1 MDPSRVA
8 ALMEGLRSNEVA
20 ERHARGEVND
30 LPDHSTR
37 SVGEIA
43 RANLFTPFN
52 FLLGGLLV
60 VILVVG
66 PLNDALFG
74 GVIIANTLIGIIQ
87 EVRAKRTLDRLSVI
101 SEPRA
106 KVRRDGESHE
116 IPVNELVLD
125 DIIELGP
132 GAQVPVDG
140 EVVVSHELEIDESL
154 LTGESDAVVKSAGD
168 QVLSGSFVAA
178 GSGAIQARRVGA
190 DAYASQIAAD
200 ARRFTLARSE
210 LRSGIDLIIK
220 IVGFLMIPTGTL
232 LLVNQL
238 RLHEAS
244 IADSVGGTVAGLV
257 AMVPEGLVLLT
268 SIAFA
273 ASVVRLGKHDV
284 LVQELPAVETLA
296 RVDVV
301 CLDKTGTLTMGDLVL
316 NRIIPGPQV
325 SDNDA
330 REGFA
335 SLALIEASPNA
346 TLRALAR
353 GIAPDDVDELGSPLA
368 ESPRVARIRS
378 THQAATPFSSARK
391 WSSATFGGTTWFLG
405 APDVLLRRIPDSQAL
420 TEAVERYATQGERVL
435 LLATADTPPSG
446 DVLPGVLA
454 PYAIALLEDQIRAEA
469 ADALAFFADQDVT
482 VKVISGD
489 HPATVAAVARKV
501 GLDVPDGIDAT
512 QIPEGDDETLG
523 RLLENNT
530 VFGRVTPRQKRA
542 MVRVL
547 QADGHVVAMTG
558 DGVNDVLALKDAD
571 IGVAMGSGADATR
584 AAAQL
589 VLLDSNFASLP
600 PVVAQGRQVIANIE
614 RVANLFLTKTV
625 YAMLLALAVSVAGL
639 AFPFL
644 PRHLTLV
651 GSLTIG
657 IPAFFLALAPNQT
670 RAESHFVAR
679 VMRFAFPAGLLCATA
694 TFAGY
699 YLANLDT
706 TLSQDQQRTTAALV
720 LVGLGFLILIRLARP
735 LTGWRTWLVVAMIA
749 TFGLALVLPFGR
761 EFFALSLPSPV
772 TFVAVIGIIA
782 LSWWVM
788 ELADRISRIYR
799 RPYERLRVAQE
810 RTNERERSRRTERN
824 TAHTV
829 EVTGGV
835 HLDPTRHRPTD
846 ALPTTPQL
854 EGLGAPGPATTQAA
868 MLPTTAAEGPT
879 PGVTPPSGGGPP
891 GWPGTPN
898 GTGPDGDI
906 PATAVDLPEQW
917 RQG

>member
-1 MDPSRVA
+1 MDASRVA
-8 ALMEGLRSNEVA
+8 ALMEGLRANEVA
-20 ERHARGEVND
+20 DRRARGEVNN

-37 SVGEIA
+37 SIGEIA

-101 SEPRA
+101 SDPQVT
-106 KVRRDGESHE
+106 VRRDGATHQVA
-116 IPVNELVLD
+116 VNEVVLD
-125 DIIELGP
+125 DIIELAP
-132 GAQVPVDG
+132 GSQVPVDG
-140 EVVVSHELEIDESL
+140 EVVVSHAIEVDESL
-154 LTGESDAVVKSAGD
+154 LTGESDAVVKEAGD

-178 GSGAIQARRVGA
+178 GSGAFQARRVGA

-220 IVGFLMIPTGTL
+220 IVGFVMIPTGVL
-232 LLVNQL
+232 LLVNQI
-238 RLHEAS
+238 RLNIG

-273 ASVVRLGKHDV
+273 ASVVRLGKHNV

-301 CLDKTGTLTMGDLVL
+301 CLDKTGTLTEGDLVL
-316 NRIIPGPQV
+316 NRIVPGPNV
-325 SDNDA
+325 SDADA
-330 REGFA
+330 ARA
-335 SLALIEASPNA
+335 LATLALIEESPNS

-353 GIAPDDVDELGSPLA
+353 GVAPDDVDEIGSPLA
-368 ESPRVARIRS
+368 DSARVTTIRA
-378 THQAATPFSSARK
+378 TRQAATPFSSARK
-391 WSSATFGGTTWFLG
+391 WSSATFDGATWVLG
-405 APDVLLRRIPDSQAL
+405 APDVLLRHIADSDAL
-420 TEAVERYATQGERVL
+420 SEAVETYATQGQRVL
-435 LLATADTPPSG
+435 LLAIADTPPH
-446 DVLPGVLA
+446 DNDLPPGLR
-454 PYAIALLEDQIRAEA
+454 PYAIALLEDRIRAEA
-469 ADALAFFADQDVT
+469 ADTLAYFASQDVT
-482 VKVISGD
+482 VKIISGD
-489 HPATVAAVARKV
+489 HPATVAAVARKC
-501 GLDVPDGIDAT
+501 GLDVLGGVDAT
-512 QIPEGDDETLG
+512 QIPDGDDEALAATL
-523 RLLENNT
+523 EANT
-530 VFGRVTPRQKRA
+530 VFGRVAPRQKRA
-542 MVRVL
+542 MVRAL

-600 PVVAQGRQVIANIE
+600 PVVAEGRQVIANIE

-625 YAMLLALAVSVAGL
+625 YAMLLALSVGVAGL
-639 AFPFL
+639 PFPFL

-657 IPAFFLALAPNQT
+657 IPAFFLALAPNTT
-670 RAESHFVAR
+670 RAEPNFVAR
-679 VMRFAFPAGLLCATA
+679 VMRFAVPAGLLCASA
-694 TFAGY
+694 TFGGY
-699 YLANLDT
+699 YLANLDSS
-706 TLSQDQQRTTAALV
+706 TLTLDQRRTTATLV

-735 LTGWRTWLVVAMIA
+735 LNGWRKLLVA
-749 TFGLALVLPFGR
+749 TLIGAFALVMIVPFGR
-761 EFFALSLPSPV
+761 EFFALSMPSAI

-782 LSWWVM
+782 VSWWIM
-788 ELADRISRIYR
+788 ELGDRLAQAYR
-799 RPYERLRVAQE
+799 RPYERLQAAQV
-810 RTNERERSRRTERN
+810 RTSAREMDRRTERN

-829 EVTGGV
+829 EITGGV
-835 HLDPTRHRPTD
+835 GHDPTR
-846 ALPTTPQL
+846 ALPPQS
-854 EGLGAPGPATTQAA
+854 APTVQVSVPAADAA
-868 MLPTTAAEGPT
+868 PPDPSDPLVPPTVVDDS
-879 PGVTPPSGGGPP
+879 PG
-891 GWPGTPN
+891 
-898 GTGPDGDI
+898 
-906 PATAVDLPEQW
+906 
-917 RQG
+917 